1 MPKSFTLGSRVLTR
15 ERLQRQAT
23 EAVVESRFRFR
34 ALHSAGGG
42 ALKGRCPSTSEVLR
56 HCNGAVV
63 VHDHGR
69 CTQPGADFQVLRHHG
84 FTKYCTTVTML
95 LSYTTT
101 EPPLLSRLSCGC
113 VYVDGAEPGVDGRQV
128 LSSSEEEE
136 R

>member
-42 ALKGRCPSTSEVLR
+42 TLKGRCPSTSEVLR

-63 VHDHGR
+63 VHDSASRVHE
-69 CTQPGADFQVLRHHG
+69 VLHH
-84 FTKYCTTVTML
+84 CNDAV
-95 LSYTTT
+95 
-101 EPPLLSRLSCGC
+101 
-113 VYVDGAEPGVDGRQV
+113 VVHDH
-128 LSSSEEEE
+128 
-136 R
+136 